1 MSASLRGG
9 IGTTRLRPGDGSRA
23 EGGLRFRYRAEVS
36 DPTLLDLLTLE
47 QTGPDRFR
55 AEAGPTVEIPHLYG
69 GRVAAQ
75 ALVAAGRTVPTGW
88 LPHSLHAYFLRA
100 GRSDV
105 PTEFQVIRDRDGRS
119 YAARRVEARQDGELL
134 FHMLTSLGSDTSSGP
149 DWQPPNA
156 YDPAPPT
163 GLEVFGTS
171 HLPSVETRVA
181 AFHDQWGMPTH
192 LWHRLTIPFPDDP
205 LLHLAGLTYVSD
217 SYNAFGSGP
226 GVPASGV
233 GASLDHAMWFRR
245 PVRLDHWFY
254 VAFEPTSVGSGRGL
268 YRGTLW
274 QDEAVVANL
283 GQEIVYRHPR
293 V

>member
-1 MSASLRGG
+1 MGPVRRRVCARRDGSARGG
-9 IGTTRLRPGDGSRA
+9 ENNTV
-23 EGGLRFRYRAEVS
+23 RYRAEVS

-55 AEAGPTVEIPHLYG
+55 SAAGPTVEIPHLYG

-105 PTEFQVIRDRDGRS
+105 ATEFQVIRDRDGRS

-134 FHMLTSLGSDTSSGP
+134 FQMLTSLGSDTSSGP
-149 DWQPPNA
+149 DWQPPTA
-156 YDPAPPT
+156 DDPASPT
-163 GLEVFGTS
+163 GLEVFETP

-217 SYNAFGSGP
+217 SYNGFGSGP
-226 GVPASGV
+226 GQPASGV

-245 PVRLDHWFY
+245 PVRLDDWFS

-268 YRGTLW
+268 YRGTIR
-274 QDEAVVANL
+274 QDDAVVADL
-283 GQEIVYRHPR
+283 DQEIVYRHPR